1 VITNAISKIASQFR
15 DQLRALAGVGL
26 VSLFLDVAPHPASRP
41 RVTRFNG
48 VYYGAP
54 YKRFYDA
61 AKLRLE
67 DLAGDRQ
74 PTDAPLIMFAEF
86 LVKKPKTGTLDYPR
100 GDTDNFSK
108 GPLDAM
114 TKVGQFWRDDNQ
126 IVGLL
131 AFKRYAAPGEEP
143 GVVIDYAEIA

>member
-1 VITNAISKIASQFR
+1 M
-15 DQLRALAGVGL
+15 
-26 VSLFLDVAPHPASRP
+26 FLDVDPKPASRP

-74 PTDAPLIMFAEF
+74 PTDAALILLAEF
-86 LVKKPKTGTLDYPR
+86 LAEKPKTGKLDYPR
-100 GDTDNFSK
+100 GDTDNFCK

-114 TKVGQFWRDDNQ
+114 TKVARFWRDDNQ
-126 IVGLL
+126 LVGLL
-131 AFKRYAAPGEEP
+131 AFKRYAALGEKP
-143 GVVIDYAEIA
+143 GVQIDYAPVP

>member
-1 VITNAISKIASQFR
+1 MTSAISSIASQFR
-15 DQLRALAGVGL
+15 DLLRTIAGAGL

-54 YKRFYDA
+54 YRRFYDA
-61 AKLRLE
+61 AKERLE
-67 DLAGDRQ
+67 ELAGDRQ
-74 PTDAPLIMFAEF
+74 ATDAPLIMFAEF
-86 LVKKPKTGTLDYPR
+86 LVEKPKTGKLSYPR
-100 GDTDNFSK
+100 GDTDNYSK

-114 TKVGQFWRDDNQ
+114 TKVGRFWSDDNQ

-143 GVVIDYAEIA
+143 GVHIDYAEIA

>member
-1 VITNAISKIASQFR
+1 MIAIQKIASQFR
-15 DQLRALAGVGL
+15 DQLRAICGAGL

-61 AKLRLE
+61 ARKRLE
-67 DLAGDRQ
+67 ELAGDRQ

-86 LVKKPKTGTLDYPR
+86 LVEKPKTGKLDYPR
-100 GDTDNFSK
+100 GDTDNYAK

-114 TKVGQFWRDDNQ
+114 KKVARFYGDDNQ

-143 GVVIDYAEIA
+143 GVHIDYAEIA